1 MSSASVRL
9 ALFNSLYWS
18 AVTFFVILATSVPV
32 SALVVTWPAKTDSTV
47 LKKELFPEE
56 ISPTIQSTIQ
66 PTWGDLTNQE
76 NIDVLDSCFSDYSMG
91 LDLIH
96 QLFFCLQS
104 QVIEADEGC
113 SYLFRPGI
121 NLFHF
126 PPRNFQNLRRQPIF
140 FPQRRRARSRWVAGR
155 LAAVIW
161 HFNYSWVFFCW
172 SIENLWR
179 FEILHLGLLFPA
191 ILLLCTALCFRHL
204 GWSTVSDCGFFARK
218 ITPYPT
224 ALQFLGIYWR
234 NERAH
239 LSCHGW
245 ASRDVYF
252 KGTQILF
259 LFSSI

>member
-1 MSSASVRL
+1 MYAWHYLIACIDQLWPSLWYLRRLFPCLLWWSHGQQKLIPLCWRRSSFLRRSHQPSNQL
-9 ALFNSLYWS
+9 SNQ
-18 AVTFFVILATSVPV
+18 
-32 SALVVTWPAKTDSTV
+32 
-47 LKKELFPEE
+47 PEE
-56 ISPTIQSTIQ
+56 ISPTRRTLMFLIPASLTIL
-66 PTWGDLTNQE
+66 WVW
-76 NIDVLDSCFSDYSMG
+76 ISSFSCSFAYT
-91 LDLIH
+91 
-96 QLFFCLQS
+96 S

-113 SYLFRPGI
+113 SYLFRPRI

-140 FPQRRRARSRWVAGR
+140 FPQRRRARSRGVAGC

-179 FEILHLGLLFPA
+179 FEIFHLGLLFPA
-191 ILLLCTALCFRHL
+191 VLLLCTALCFRHL

-218 ITPYPT
+218 ITPYPA
-224 ALQFLGIYWR
+224 ALQFLGIFWR

>member
-56 ISPTIQSTIQ
+56 ISPTRRTLMFLIPASLTIL
-66 PTWGDLTNQE
+66 WVW
-76 NIDVLDSCFSDYSMG
+76 ISSFSCSFAYT
-91 LDLIH
+91 
-96 QLFFCLQS
+96 S

-113 SYLFRPGI
+113 SYLFRPRI

-172 SIENLWR
+172 RIENLWR
-179 FEILHLGLLFPA
+179 FEIFHLGLLFPA
-191 ILLLCTALCFRHL
+191 VLLLCTALCFRHL

-252 KGTQILF
+252 KGTQIVFVIILINIK
-259 LFSSI
+259 LIECL